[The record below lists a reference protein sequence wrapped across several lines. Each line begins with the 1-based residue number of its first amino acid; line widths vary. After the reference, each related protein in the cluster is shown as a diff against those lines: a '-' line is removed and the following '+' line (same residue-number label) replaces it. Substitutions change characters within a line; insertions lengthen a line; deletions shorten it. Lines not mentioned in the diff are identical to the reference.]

1 MTTKHFENLPFK
13 RSDRVLVC
21 VTALVWDDCEA
32 EVNSWVEDR
41 LAEAEEEDSK
51 WSSYWDYKGE
61 DGFEV
66 GEPS

>member
-1 MTTKHFENLPFK
+1 
-13 RSDRVLVC
+13 VLVC